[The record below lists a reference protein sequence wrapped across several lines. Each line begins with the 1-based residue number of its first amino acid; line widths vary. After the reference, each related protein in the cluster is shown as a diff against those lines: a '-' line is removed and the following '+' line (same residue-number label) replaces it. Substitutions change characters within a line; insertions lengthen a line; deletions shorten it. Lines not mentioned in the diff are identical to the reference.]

1 MDQRSLYI
9 QDRPHLLANKV
20 IQDSTTVDNPLSA
33 ILPLVHHLSINSP
46 SAAHQLLLL
55 PILLHISS
63 SSAILRPHHL
73 LHLHLINNP
82 LAILQP
88 ILRLF
93 NSPSAI
99 LPLMSRQINNPS
111 AVHQQHHRLINSH
124 LAILPQTHYLINNP
138 SAVHLQLLLR
148 ILLLISNSS
157 AILLLHHL
165 LHLHL
170 INNPLAIPPLIPR
183 LINNLS
189 FQRPLQI
196 LQRIHLL

>member
-1 MDQRSLYI
+1 
-9 QDRPHLLANKV
+9 
-20 IQDSTTVDNPLSA
+20 
-33 ILPLVHHLSINSP
+33 
-46 SAAHQLLLL
+46 
-55 PILLHISS
+55 
-63 SSAILRPHHL
+63 
-73 LHLHLINNP
+73 
-82 LAILQP
+82 
-88 ILRLF
+88 
-93 NSPSAI
+93 
-99 LPLMSRQINNPS
+99 MSRHINNPS

-124 LAILPQTHYLINNP
+124 LAILPLTHHLINNP

-170 INNPLAIPPLIPR
+170 INNLLAILPLIPR

>member
-1 MDQRSLYI
+1 MAR
-9 QDRPHLLANKV
+9 H
-20 IQDSTTVDNPLSA
+20 
-33 ILPLVHHLSINSP
+33 
-46 SAAHQLLLL
+46 
-55 PILLHISS
+55 
-63 SSAILRPHHL
+63 
-73 LHLHLINNP
+73 
-82 LAILQP
+82 
-88 ILRLF
+88 
-93 NSPSAI
+93 
-99 LPLMSRQINNPS
+99 INNPS

-124 LAILPQTHYLINNP
+124 LAILPLTHHLFINNH

-148 ILLLISNSS
+148 ILLLISNFS

-170 INNPLAIPPLIPR
+170 INNLLAILPLIPR